1 MPAMTEE
8 LTRRG
13 EQLLATAEESRLLLG
28 LLSQPAALGFNL
40 PQGYAGS
47 LYRLAPLDPQNL
59 VGAENWLTLTWWKR
73 RSPSDFDAL
82 RAVAQADAQVPAM
95 LQAISNGQGGVLT
108 RFFSG
113 AKKQAAAAASA
124 DLTARLESVG
134 QALVHVQ
141 GLLAEAASGVPTLPQ
156 AFETN
161 ALGLQDAAAVALARF
176 AGERWEQV
184 TWEKLPA
191 AQVAAYQQ
199 VLGALNTPERA
210 QLMSGMGAD
219 MEALKTERARLT
231 LRNIP
236 VDKLRELTSKTVR
249 TAPLADAGIG
259 TVDRVLDHTPQD
271 LTRFPGIGET
281 TAAQLHAAAQRLLA
295 EAVGQEKETLGEYRT
310 PAAERM
316 LIGVDRLQVI
326 DAAIPQAEL
335 RERLVGYAPLL
346 NQGTPIGDFYVAL
359 GEDRTDYDQL
369 LEDLT
374 WCQAN
379 GAISVPPATWLTAD
393 EAWQRYL
400 ADPSTYQALLAHY
413 LGNEN
418 HGDDYLPAEINE
430 RIRKYPI
437 KLEGLAATLRGYQNY
452 GAKFMLAQ
460 KKVILGDEMGLGK
473 TMQSIAALTHLYHQ
487 GKTHFVVICPASVVI
502 NWARELQKFSQLTPY
517 TAHGDARESQVAEWK
532 KTGGVLIATYD
543 GARLYAD
550 DSWPIDA
557 LIADEAHLI
566 KNPGAQRSQAVAALV
581 RRAEYAVLLSGT
593 PMENR
598 VSEFVTLV
606 DYLQPALVAES
617 GMETLLASEFRTRIA
632 PAYLRRNQRDVLS
645 ELPDMTEHRDWVEL
659 TGLDTEAYRGAVTEG
674 NFALMRRVAWAS
686 EDSAKLTRLLE
697 LVDEAEA
704 AGRKV
709 LVFSFF
715 LSVLER
721 LQKALGERSIGLIT
735 GSVEP
740 AERQGIV
747 DQLGEAAPGSVL
759 LAQITA
765 AGAGLNIQ
773 SASVVILCEPQFKP
787 TIESQ
792 AIARAHRMGQLH
804 TVDVFR
810 LLGVDTVD
818 ERMLEILGRKSQLFD
833 EYARISAAKESA
845 SESVDISDAKLATQI
860 IADERR
866 RLGLDT
872 EAAVQDVQGV
882 DETAQTVVSSS

>member
-1 MPAMTEE
+1 MPAMNEE
-8 LTRRG
+8 LTRQG
-13 EQLLATAEESRLLLG
+13 ERLLAAAEKSRRVLE
-28 LLSQPAALGFNL
+28 LLSRPAALGFNL
-40 PQGYAGS
+40 PVSYTGS
-47 LYRLAPLDPQNL
+47 LYRFAPLAPAHL
-59 VGAENWLTLTWWKR
+59 VGASEWLALTWWKQ
-73 RSPSDFDAL
+73 RSPADFDAL
-82 RAVAQADAQVPAM
+82 RNVSQADDQVPAM
-95 LQAISNGQGGVLT
+95 IQAIRDGQGGMLT
-108 RFFSG
+108 RFFGG
-113 AKKQAAAAASA
+113 AKKQAAEAASA
-124 DLTARLESVG
+124 ELASRLVAVDADLGRVRA
-134 QALVHVQ
+134 
-141 GLLAEAASGVPTLPQ
+141 LLAEADAGVPSMPQ

-161 ALGLQDAAAVALARF
+161 ALGLQDAAAVALTRF

-191 AQVAAYQQ
+191 TQVAAYQQ

-231 LRNIP
+231 LRDIP
-236 VDKLRELTSKTVR
+236 VDKLRELTSGTVR
-249 TAPLADAGIG
+249 TAPLMDAGIG

-295 EAVGQEKETLGEYRT
+295 EAAGQEKETLGEYRT

-335 RERLVGYAPLL
+335 RERLTGYAPLL

-379 GAISVPPATWLTAD
+379 GNISVPPATWLTAD

-437 KLEGLAATLRGYQNY
+437 NLEGLAATLRGYQNY

-473 TMQSIAALTHLYHQ
+473 TMQSIAALTHLHHQ

-543 GARLYAD
+543 GARLYTD

-566 KNPGAQRSQAVAALV
+566 KNPAAQRSQAVAALV

-632 PAYLRRNQRDVLS
+632 PAYLRRNQKDVLS

-659 TGLDTEAYRGAVTEG
+659 TGLDTEAYRGAVAEG
-674 NFALMRRVAWAS
+674 NFALMRRVAWAA

-866 RLGLDT
+866 RLGLDL
-872 EAAVQDVQGV
+872 EATVQDVQGT
-882 DETAQTVVSSS
+882 DETA

>member
-1 MPAMTEE
+1 M
-8 LTRRG
+8 
-13 EQLLATAEESRLLLG
+13 
-28 LLSQPAALGFNL
+28 
-40 PQGYAGS
+40 
-47 LYRLAPLDPQNL
+47 
-59 VGAENWLTLTWWKR
+59 
-73 RSPSDFDAL
+73 
-82 RAVAQADAQVPAM
+82 
-95 LQAISNGQGGVLT
+95 
-108 RFFSG
+108 
-113 AKKQAAAAASA
+113 
-124 DLTARLESVG
+124 
-134 QALVHVQ
+134 
-141 GLLAEAASGVPTLPQ
+141 
-156 AFETN
+156 
-161 ALGLQDAAAVALARF
+161 
-176 AGERWEQV
+176 
-184 TWEKLPA
+184 
-191 AQVAAYQQ
+191 
-199 VLGALNTPERA
+199 
-210 QLMSGMGAD
+210 
-219 MEALKTERARLT
+219 
-231 LRNIP
+231 
-236 VDKLRELTSKTVR
+236 R

-295 EAVGQEKETLGEYRT
+295 EAAGQEKETLGEHRT
-310 PAAERM
+310 PAAERI

-326 DAAIPQAEL
+326 DAAIPHAEL
-335 RERLVGYAPLL
+335 RERLTGYAPLL
-346 NQGTPIGDFYVAL
+346 NQSAPSGDFYVAL
-359 GEDRTDYDQL
+359 GEDHTDYEQL
-369 LEDLT
+369 LEDLA

-379 GAISVPPATWLTAD
+379 PNISVPPATWLTAD

-418 HGDDYLPAEINE
+418 QGDDYLPAEINE

-437 KLEGLAATLRGYQNY
+437 NLDGLAATLRGYQNY

-473 TMQSIAALTHLYHQ
+473 TMQSIAALTHLHNQ

-517 TAHGDARESQVAEWK
+517 TAHGDTRESQVEAWK
-532 KTGGVLIATYD
+532 QTGGVLIATYD
-543 GARLYAD
+543 GVRLYAD

-617 GMETLLASEFRTRIA
+617 GIDTLLASEFRTRIA
-632 PAYLRRNQRDVLS
+632 PAYLRRNQKDVLS

-659 TGLDTEAYRGAVTEG
+659 TTLDTEAYRGAVADG
-674 NFALMRRVAWAS
+674 NFALMRRVAWAA

-697 LVDEAEA
+697 LVEEAEA
-704 AGRKV
+704 ARRKV

-715 LSVLER
+715 LSILER
-721 LQKALGERSIGLIT
+721 LQKALGERSVGLIT

-747 DQLGEAAPGSVL
+747 DRLGEAAPGSVL

-833 EYARISAAKESA
+833 EYARISAAKDSA

-872 EAAVQDVQGV
+872 GAAVQEVQGI
-882 DETAQTVVSSS
+882 DEKP

>member
-1 MPAMTEE
+1 MTEE
-8 LTRRG
+8 LTRQG
-13 EQLLATAEESRLLLG
+13 EQLLAAAEKSRRVLELLRR
-28 LLSQPAALGFNL
+28 PAALGFNL
-40 PQGYAGS
+40 PAGYTGS
-47 LYRLAPLDPQNL
+47 LYRFAPLDPGNL
-59 VGAENWLTLTWWKR
+59 VGANEWLALTWWKQ
-73 RSPSDFDAL
+73 RSPADFDAL
-82 RAVAQADAQVPAM
+82 LNISQADAQVPAM
-95 LQAISNGQGGVLT
+95 IQAIRDGQGGMLT
-108 RFFSG
+108 RFFGG
-113 AKKQAAAAASA
+113 AKKQAAQAASA
-124 DLTARLESVG
+124 DLANRLLAVD
-134 QALVHVQ
+134 ADLVRVNA
-141 GLLAEAASGVPTLPQ
+141 LLAEADAGVPAMPQ

-161 ALGLQDAAAVALARF
+161 ALGLQDAVAVALARF

-231 LRNIP
+231 LRDIP
-236 VDKLRELTSKTVR
+236 VDKLRDLTSGTVR

-271 LTRFPGIGET
+271 LTRFQGIGET
-281 TAAQLHAAAQRLLA
+281 TAAQLYAAAQRLLT
-295 EAVGQEKETLGEYRT
+295 EAAGQEKETLGEYRT

-335 RERLVGYAPLL
+335 RERLTGYAPLL
-346 NQGTPIGDFYVAL
+346 GQGAPTGDFYVAL

-379 GAISVPPATWLTAD
+379 VAISVPPATWLTAD

-418 HGDDYLPAEINE
+418 QGDDYLPAEINE

-437 KLEGLAATLRGYQNY
+437 NLEGLAATLRGYQNY

-473 TMQSIAALTHLYHQ
+473 TMQSIASLTHLHNQ

-502 NWARELQKFSQLTPY
+502 NWSRELQKFSQLTPY
-517 TAHGDARESQVAEWK
+517 TAHGDARESNVNQWK
-532 KTGGVLIATYD
+532 ESGGVLIATYD

-606 DYLQPALVAES
+606 DYLQPALVAEN
-617 GMETLLASEFRTRIA
+617 GIDTLLASEFRARIA
-632 PAYLRRNQRDVLS
+632 PAYLRRNQKDVLS

-659 TGLDTEAYRGAVTEG
+659 TTLDTEAYRDAVAEG
-674 NFALMRRVAWAS
+674 NFALMRRVAWAA

-721 LQKALGERSIGLIT
+721 LQNALGERSIGLIT

-740 AERQGIV
+740 VERQGIV
-747 DQLGEAAPGSVL
+747 DKLGEAAPGSVL

-866 RLGLDT
+866 RLGLDL
-872 EAAVQDVQGV
+872 EATVQDVQGT
-882 DETAQTVVSSS
+882 DETA